1 MISWSTYGILM
12 SLSTVKICGYR
23 DVTHVLLG
31 ISVAVKMS
39 IFS

>member
-23 DVTHVLLG
+23 DVHVLLG